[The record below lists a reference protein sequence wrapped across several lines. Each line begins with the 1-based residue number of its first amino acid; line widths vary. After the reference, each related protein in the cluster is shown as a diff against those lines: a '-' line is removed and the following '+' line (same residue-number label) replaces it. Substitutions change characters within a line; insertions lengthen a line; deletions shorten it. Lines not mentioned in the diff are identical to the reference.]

1 MGMSKLV
8 SSATALALPKGGVF
22 LPKLPRGVA
31 QEDGPATIA
40 NIFSSRVVSFW
51 DLLEVSL

>member
-8 SSATALALPKGGVF
+8 SPATALALPNGGVF
-22 LPKLPRGVA
+22 LPNLPRGVT
-31 QEDGPATIA
+31 QEDSAATIA